1 MAEEFYDV
9 VLQSTGCF
17 IGNYEDWENYPPP
30 QDDFSLGTDFWIG
43 RLPHNVESTTVLD
56 ACEPAGFHFHPIRQ
70 FGCRYAI
77 CRKVSPPSHGPEF
90 YEWDHDGV
98 MGRTLFLSRLIH
110 PTTVATHYSARLIF
124 ENDTLTTVVPGRVQG
139 YGTQVWIVANEWRD
153 WLSQTEAEQLRSYM
167 PVYILNAPERVRRAR
182 SHIDHVFH
190 AFYLDQRTAS
200 LVSSFESLLKVERN
214 RITEQFELRV
224 PALAQMVGLAITP
237 DEAEVLYDD
246 RSMYVHGRQ
255 PNYTDVSDEVM
266 ERYNRFETVLR
277 RSLLRAS
284 TDTTF
289 CDLFATDGEVVR
301 AFGSLPTR
309 RAVCAQRQLTP

>member
-1 MAEEFYDV
+1 MAEEFFDV
-9 VLQSTGCF
+9 VLQSTGF
-17 IGNYEDWENYPPP
+17 YLGSYREWEDNPPP
-30 QDDFSLGTDFWIG
+30 RDDLSLGTDFWIG
-43 RLPHNVESTTVLD
+43 GLPHSIESEIVFD
-56 ACEPAGFHFHPIRQ
+56 ACEPAGFHFRPIRQ
-70 FGCRYAI
+70 FGCRYAF

-124 ENDTLTTVVPGRVQG
+124 ENGTLTTVVPGRVQG
-139 YGTQVWIVANEWRD
+139 YGTHVWIVANEWRD
-153 WLSQTEAEQLRSYM
+153 WLSQAEAEQLQTYM
-167 PVYILNAPERVRRAR
+167 PVYILNAHERVRRAR

-214 RITEQFELRV
+214 RATAQFKLRV
-224 PALAQMVGLAITP
+224 SALAGMVGLAITP

-246 RSMYVHGRQ
+246 RSVYVHGRQ

-266 ERYNRFETVLR
+266 ERYNRFEIALR
-277 RSLLRAS
+277 CALLRAS

-289 CDLFATDGEVVR
+289 CDLFANDATIIS
-301 AFGSLPTR
+301 AFGSLP
-309 RAVCAQRQLTP
+309 